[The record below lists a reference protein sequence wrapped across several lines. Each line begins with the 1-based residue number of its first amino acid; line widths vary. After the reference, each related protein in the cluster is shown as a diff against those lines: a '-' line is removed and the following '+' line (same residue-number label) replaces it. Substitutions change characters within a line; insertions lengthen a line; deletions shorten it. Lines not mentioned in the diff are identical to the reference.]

1 MMLEELSFAVIL
13 MQAFMFGLLV
23 AWMYFL
29 YEIVTSEFR
38 GREGVLWA
46 MLVFFV
52 PLVGLMAYLVYG
64 RGTRT
69 VKNKYLK

>member
-1 MMLEELSFAVIL
+1 MEHFSFVAFL
-13 MQAFMFGLLV
+13 WQAFMFGLLV

-29 YEIVTSEFR
+29 YEIVTSEFK
-38 GREGVLWA
+38 GREGMLWS

-52 PLVGLMAYLVYG
+52 PLVGLLAYLVYG